1 MANSDMKSYIII
13 TGGRVDLYSL
23 QEIMDRHLESS
34 RVIAVDKGIETC
46 NKIGIVPDVIV
57 GDFDSASKVTVGV
70 YRKMAKNMHSIQFVD
85 LDTHKDFT
93 DTHVAI
99 MHTMEEGA
107 TDIYISGATG
117 TRLDHTMANIGLLK
131 ECADKGVNAYIED
144 DHNVITMINSSA
156 GISRIS
162 GYDYISFI
170 PYGGSVSGVT
180 LKGFEYIVEDYTF
193 EIGDSRGVS
202 NRITSE
208 NARIEFDEGYMI
220 VNYSRD

>member
-1 MANSDMKSYIII
+1 MKSYIII

-23 QEIMDRHLESS
+23 QGIMDRHLESS

-70 YRKMAKNMHSIQFVD
+70 YRKMAKKMHSIQFVD

-99 MHTMEEGA
+99 MHAIDEGA

-144 DHNVITMINSSA
+144 DHNVITMINTSA

-180 LKGFEYIVEDYTF
+180 LKGFEYRVEDYTF

-202 NRITSE
+202 YRITSE

>member
-1 MANSDMKSYIII
+1 MKSYIII

-23 QEIMDRHLESS
+23 QGIMDRHLESS

-70 YRKMAKNMHSIQFVD
+70 YRKMAKKMHSIQFVD

-99 MHTMEEGA
+99 MHAIDEGA

-117 TRLDHTMANIGLLK
+117 TRLDHTMTNIGLLK

-144 DHNVITMINSSA
+144 DHNVITMINTSA

>member
-1 MANSDMKSYIII
+1 
-13 TGGRVDLYSL
+13 
-23 QEIMDRHLESS
+23 
-34 RVIAVDKGIETC
+34 
-46 NKIGIVPDVIV
+46 
-57 GDFDSASKVTVGV
+57 
-70 YRKMAKNMHSIQFVD
+70 
-85 LDTHKDFT
+85 
-93 DTHVAI
+93 
-99 MHTMEEGA
+99 
-107 TDIYISGATG
+107 
-117 TRLDHTMANIGLLK
+117 MANIGLLK

-144 DHNVITMINSSA
+144 DHNVITMINTSA
-156 GISRIS
+156 GISHIS

-170 PYGGSVSGVT
+170 PYGGPVSGVT

>member
-1 MANSDMKSYIII
+1 MKSYIII
-13 TGGRVDLYSL
+13 SGGRVDLYSL
-23 QEIMDRHLESS
+23 QGIMDRHLESS

-57 GDFDSASKVTVGV
+57 GDFDSTSKVTVGV
-70 YRKMAKNMHSIQFVD
+70 YRKMAKRCTPYSLLIW
-85 LDTHKDFT
+85 THKDFT

-99 MHTMEEGA
+99 MHAMEEGA

-156 GISRIS
+156 GISRLE
-162 GYDYISFI
+162 GYDYISL
-170 PYGGSVSGVT
+170 YCTV
-180 LKGFEYIVEDYTF
+180 DA
-193 EIGDSRGVS
+193 SRGNTYRV
-202 NRITSE
+202 
-208 NARIEFDEGYMI
+208 
-220 VNYSRD
+220 

>member
-1 MANSDMKSYIII
+1 MKSYIII
-13 TGGRVDLYSL
+13 SGGSVDLYSL
-23 QEIMDRHLESS
+23 QGILDRHLESS

-57 GDFDSASKVTVGV
+57 GDFDSANKVTVGV
-70 YRKMAKNMHSIQFVD
+70 YRKMAKKMHSIQFVD

-99 MHTMEEGA
+99 MHAIEEGA

-144 DHNVITMINSSA
+144 DHNVITMINTSA

>member
-1 MANSDMKSYIII
+1 MKSYIII
-13 TGGRVDLYSL
+13 SGGRVDLYSL
-23 QEIMDRHLESS
+23 QGIMDRHLESS

-70 YRKMAKNMHSIQFVD
+70 YRKMAKKMRSIQFVD

-99 MHTMEEGA
+99 MHAMEEGA

-156 GISRIS
+156 GISRLE

-170 PYGGSVSGVT
+170 PYGGCVTGVT
-180 LKGFEYIVEDYTF
+180 LTGFEYNVENRTF
-193 EIGDSRGVS
+193 EIGDSLGVS
-202 NRITSE
+202 NRVVSE
-208 NARIEFDEGYMI
+208 DARIEIEDGYMI

>member
-1 MANSDMKSYIII
+1 MKSYIII
-13 TGGRVDLYSL
+13 SGGSVDLYSL
-23 QEIMDRHLESS
+23 QGILDRHLESS

-57 GDFDSASKVTVGV
+57 GDFDSANKVTVGV
-70 YRKMAKNMHSIQFVD
+70 YRKMAKKMHSIRFVD

-99 MHTMEEGA
+99 MHAIEEGA

-156 GISRIS
+156 GISRLE

-170 PYGGSVSGVT
+170 PYGGCVAGVT
-180 LKGFEYIVEDYTF
+180 LTGFEYNVENRTF
-193 EIGDSRGVS
+193 EIGDSLGVS
-202 NRITSE
+202 NRVVSE
-208 NARIEFDEGYMI
+208 DARIEIEDGYMI

>member
-1 MANSDMKSYIII
+1 MKSYIII
-13 TGGRVDLYSL
+13 SGGRVDLYSL
-23 QEIMDRHLESS
+23 QGIMDRHLESS

-70 YRKMAKNMHSIQFVD
+70 YRKMAKKMHSIQFVD

-99 MHTMEEGA
+99 MHAMEEGA

-156 GISRIS
+156 GISRLE
-162 GYDYISFI
+162 GYDYISL
-170 PYGGSVSGVT
+170 YRTV
-180 LKGFEYIVEDYTF
+180 DA
-193 EIGDSRGVS
+193 SRGNTYRV
-202 NRITSE
+202 
-208 NARIEFDEGYMI
+208 
-220 VNYSRD
+220 

>member
-1 MANSDMKSYIII
+1 MKSYIII
-13 TGGRVDLYSL
+13 SGGSVDLYSL
-23 QEIMDRHLESS
+23 QGILDRHLESS

-57 GDFDSASKVTVGV
+57 GDFDSANKVTVGV
-70 YRKMAKNMHSIQFVD
+70 YRKMAKKMHSIRFVD
-85 LDTHKDFT
+85 LDTQKDFT

-99 MHTMEEGA
+99 MHAIEEGA

-156 GISRIS
+156 GISRLE

-170 PYGGSVSGVT
+170 PYGGCVTGVT
-180 LKGFEYIVEDYTF
+180 LTGFEYNVENRTF
-193 EIGDSRGVS
+193 EIGDSLGVS
-202 NRITSE
+202 NRVVSE
-208 NARIEFDEGYMI
+208 DARIEIEDGYMI

>member
-1 MANSDMKSYIII
+1 MKSYIII

-23 QEIMDRHLESS
+23 QGIMDRHLESS

-70 YRKMAKNMHSIQFVD
+70 YRKMAKKMHSIQFVD
-85 LDTHKDFT
+85 LDAHKDFT

-99 MHTMEEGA
+99 MHAMEEGA

-144 DHNVITMINSSA
+144 DHNVITMINTSA
-156 GISRIS
+156 DISRIS

-170 PYGGSVSGVT
+170 PYGGPVSGVT

>member
-1 MANSDMKSYIII
+1 MKSYIII
-13 TGGRVDLYSL
+13 SGGRVDLYSL
-23 QEIMDRHLESS
+23 QGIMDRHLESS

-70 YRKMAKNMHSIQFVD
+70 YRKMAKKMHSIQFVD

-99 MHTMEEGA
+99 MHAMEEGA

-156 GISRIS
+156 GISRLE

-170 PYGGSVSGVT
+170 PYGGCVTGVT
-180 LKGFEYIVEDYTF
+180 LTGFEYNVENRTF
-193 EIGDSRGVS
+193 EIGDSLGVS
-202 NRITSE
+202 NRVVSE
-208 NARIEFDEGYMI
+208 DAD
-220 VNYSRD
+220 RDRRWLYDRQLQP

>member
-1 MANSDMKSYIII
+1 MKSYIII
-13 TGGRVDLYSL
+13 SGGRVDLYSL

-70 YRKMAKNMHSIQFVD
+70 YRKMAKKMHSIQFVD

-99 MHTMEEGA
+99 MHAMEEGA

-144 DHNVITMINSSA
+144 DHNKFQCRNKPA
-156 GISRIS
+156 GGIRL
-162 GYDYISFI
+162 YIF
-170 PYGGSVSGVT
+170 YTVRWMRHGGNTYRV
-180 LKGFEYIVEDYTF
+180 
-193 EIGDSRGVS
+193 
-202 NRITSE
+202 
-208 NARIEFDEGYMI
+208 
-220 VNYSRD
+220 